1 MLSPIDIFALLAIML
16 VGLPHGAF
24 DGAIAFFV
32 GAGRTPARIT
42 SFLVGYSVLAGL
54 YIGFWYLMPLPALII
69 FLALSI
75 IHFGSGDVQ
84 PAHLPIEE
92 SWQGLFK
99 AARIFSHGGVVGIV
113 VPSLHS

>member
-42 SFLVGYSVLAGL
+42 SFLAGYSVLAGL
-54 YIGFWYLMPLPALII
+54 FIGFWYLMPLPALRI
-69 FLALSI
+69 FLALCLI
-75 IHFGSGDVQ
+75 QFGSGDIQ

-92 SWQGLFK
+92 SW
-99 AARIFSHGGVVGIV
+99 
-113 VPSLHS
+113 